1 MVLGV
6 GLRQLQKA
14 LDRKADKVQREFLR
28 LSEELEQVNAALV
41 EAKGEGRR
49 PLIEEQRR
57 LRERQLEIAEKINV
71 WRERARSVTQTSGEQ
86 KLREILQELTDIED
100 ENVKAAVTRTMKIL
114 DTPAEERDVVTQTGP
129 DDEEQT
135 PVGRLLER
143 ARTEYDLRLGDSAPR
158 RREASEFANRPG
170 LAQDDKTFEELRTA
184 QDDPDP
190 LVRELVTLTLIQL
203 HRFRVMRFADLDL
216 AHQSV
221 QELARMESREVIP
234 VLAEIVENPRT
245 GFINVG
251 EDEAEEAPNTRSRL
265 VALLRL
271 VEWHTPQ
278 AKAAVQSVRFDQQ
291 TKIANAAER
300 ALELFPGPW
309 TGPLPKSGLAQ
320 QSD

>member
-41 EAKGEGRR
+41 EAKGEGRQ
-49 PLIEEQRR
+49 PLIEEQRH
-57 LRERQLEIAEKINV
+57 LRQRQLEVAEKINV
-71 WRERARSVTQTSGEQ
+71 WRERARSVTQTSGER
-86 KLREILQELTDIED
+86 KLRELLQELTDIED
-100 ENVKAAVTRTMKIL
+100 ENIKAAVERTMKIL
-114 DTPAEERDVVTQTGP
+114 DTPPEERDVVTQTGA

-143 ARTEYDLRLGDSAPR
+143 ARTEYDLRLGDPAHR
-158 RREASEFANRPG
+158 RRAASEFANRPG
-170 LAQDDKTFEELRTA
+170 LAQDDSVFEELRAA

-221 QELARMESREVIP
+221 QELARMKSREVIP
-234 VLAEIVENPRT
+234 VLAEILQNPRT
-245 GFINVG
+245 GFVNVG
-251 EDEAEEAPNTRSRL
+251 EDEAEEAQNTRSRL

-278 AKAAVQSVRFDQQ
+278 AKAAVRSVRFDQQ

-300 ALELFPGPW
+300 ALELFPDAW
-309 TGPLPKSGLAQ
+309 TGPLKKSGLAQ
-320 QSD
+320 ESD